1 MCFKIKSDENVVCL
15 FFFVSQRLM
24 IDGLSI
30 TKEYVNT
37 LIWGLSFLLSGKRPG
52 FSPSEERECF
62 FFLSSLRWFQK
73 SWLANTFKNQFFNNL
88 EESDPYSYIS
98 FMRYAFTIIKVE
110 AAL

>member
-37 LIWGLSFLLSGKRPG
+37 LIWGLSFSLFIRKKDLILLFRRKSA
-52 FSPSEERECF
+52 F
-62 FFLSSLRWFQK
+62 FFFKLIKMVPKVLASKHLFKKSIFQ
-73 SWLANTFKNQFFNNL
+73 
-88 EESDPYSYIS
+88 
-98 FMRYAFTIIKVE
+98 
-110 AAL
+110 